1 MLHLTRPV
9 ISLYYNNI
17 MTIVHWGLCYFCAGP
32 FVTITVPTFFLS
44 KNEAVGILTVPLF
57 PRTLW
62 DQLRL
67 LRTNCGFM
75 SLISFALIQS
85 KLAFTILHLLSPH
98 TVQCRPE
105 LDHQWCRLRHRSSH
119 RRRLFL
125 RPKHP

>member
-1 MLHLTRPV
+1 M
-9 ISLYYNNI
+9 
-17 MTIVHWGLCYFCAGP
+17 GP
-32 FVTITVPTFFLS
+32 IEIEDKLWFYVTY
-44 KNEAVGILTVPLF
+44 
-57 PRTLW
+57 
-62 DQLRL
+62 
-67 LRTNCGFM
+67 M
-75 SLISFALIQS
+75 FALIQS